1 MFSPRLREERAYSS
15 LDKLQMHCP
24 IDIVRSSCVS
34 LSCCCIQ
41 SIVGAKNAKVQK
53 YKMTKIQIA
62 RPALSYCG
70 IQLGRSQ
77 FSMSHKACW
86 HSTHRGKVSIQHS
99 EGLHQWKYQKCWVNF
114 LGSNKNIWFS
124 QVSPLWESRM
134 IDMVEVQTRAL
145 AVIRRLID
153 PLGKSSEQ
161 HKLSDILAKPTRCS
175 ARQRHLHSCKKLP
188 LRELS
193 PRPSGQNYR
202 VNCHSIFLW
211 PTYFPPTM
219 TGYKL

>member
-24 IDIVRSSCVS
+24 IDIVGSSCVS

-77 FSMSHKACW
+77 FWMSHKACW
-86 HSTHRGKVSIQHS
+86 HSTHRGKVSIQQS
-99 EGLHQWKYQKCWVNF
+99 EGLHQWKYQNF
-114 LGSNKNIWFS
+114 WG
-124 QVSPLWESRM
+124 
-134 IDMVEVQTRAL
+134 QTGNPIFTG
-145 AVIRRLID
+145 VT
-153 PLGKSSEQ
+153 PLGV
-161 HKLSDILAKPTRCS
+161 SDDWHGWGPDEGTCCNTAFNWS
-175 ARQRHLHSCKKLP
+175 
-188 LRELS
+188 LREIIWTTQAVRYFGKTNQMLS
-193 PRPSGQNYR
+193 KTETPAQ
-202 VNCHSIFLW
+202 L
-211 PTYFPPTM
+211 
-219 TGYKL
+219 